1 MIRRLAYLLAA
12 SLASYGA
19 LFLIYQSYLADIVP
33 IASSDGP
40 QSLWRF
46 EAAFVVTAI
55 MWISLAVSV
64 LAALSIGLLL
74 VRRIRDGRSTR
85 VIRPTQRKVPG
96 AGLR

>member
-1 MIRRLAYLLAA
+1 MIRRLVYLLVA
-12 SLASYGA
+12 SLASYGG
-19 LFLIYQSYLADIVP
+19 LYLIYQRYLADVVP

-46 EAAFVVTAI
+46 EAAFVFTAV

-64 LAALSIGLLL
+64 LSAFSIGLLL
-74 VRRIRDGRSTR
+74 MRRTRDRQGLR
-85 VIRPTQRKVPG
+85 VIRPAQRKVPG